1 MENNEKKLNNEENK
15 SPTYDIKK
23 QKRLS
28 DVGLGAD
35 EINKLISKM
44 NAEKKKDEIEESK
57 ENKNKKMSESGIMSF
72 SSGGTLKN
80 NEYFGSHESSPM
92 KQSNINN
99 NSNALDS
106 PLRVR

>member
-57 ENKNKKMSESGIMSF
+57 ENKNKKMQF
-72 SSGGTLKN
+72 
-80 NEYFGSHESSPM
+80 FF
-92 KQSNINN
+92 QNN
-99 NSNALDS
+99 NKGNIKK
-106 PLRVR
+106 